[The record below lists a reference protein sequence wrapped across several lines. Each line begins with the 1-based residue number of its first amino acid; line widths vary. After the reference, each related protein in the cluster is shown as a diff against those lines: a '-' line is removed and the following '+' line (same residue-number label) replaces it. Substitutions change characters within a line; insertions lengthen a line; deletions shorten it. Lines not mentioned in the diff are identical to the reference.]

1 MRKIIPFLLLL
12 ILVGPYSSLQAYP
25 IFPRTLSDVYKAADH
40 VVYGKVVGFLEVK
53 EDSDPT
59 KPPPPPQM
67 YNSMVQLLVR
77 EEIKGEVKETEI
89 CIAHYRGMMCPEPFD
104 FTEGQEVLLFL
115 NKDGKENFYW
125 PYAWSYGAREL
136 KAEEYLLYKKK
147 LVDLQTILDN
157 SDQAIQE
164 QQYVDWM
171 VECIKEPLM
180 RWDGTFDLLNEKLD
194 DTPERNLVANPYPLS
209 REQNKELRQII
220 FRKKDLDDIDIRL
233 LNHLRHKED
242 KDILDLLYKKMKITS
257 VDKGSYTFFTKGTK
271 MIAELTQRKE
281 LIALSLA
288 IEENGLSAEGKKK
301 IKEFQKIM

>member
-1 MRKIIPFLLLL
+1 MQKMISFLLLL
-12 ILVGPYSSLQAYP
+12 VFVGTYSSLQAYP

-40 VVYGKVVGFLEVK
+40 VVYGKVVGFIEVK

-89 CIAHYRGMMCPEPFD
+89 CIAHYLGMMCPEPFD

-157 SDQAIQE
+157 SDKAIQE

-180 RWDGTFDLLNEKLD
+180 RWDGSFDLLNEKLD
-194 DTPERNLVANPYPLS
+194 DTPERKLVANPYPLN
-209 REQNKELRQII
+209 REQNKELRQLVLS
-220 FRKKDLDDIDIRL
+220 KKELDDIDIRL
-233 LNHLRHKED
+233 LNHLRNKED
-242 KDILDLLYKKMKITS
+242 KDILDLLYKEMKTIPM
-257 VDKGSYTFFTKGTK
+257 DKGSYTFFILGTK
-271 MIAELTQRKE
+271 MIAELSHREDLK
-281 LIALSLA
+281 LLSLE
-288 IEENGLSAEGKKK
+288 IEDLGLSKEGKKK

>member
-1 MRKIIPFLLLL
+1 MKHFLPFLLFLFSM
-12 ILVGPYSSLQAYP
+12 GTCTSLQAYP

-40 VVYGKVVGFLEVK
+40 VVYGKVVGFIEVK

-125 PYAWSYGAREL
+125 TYAWSYGAREL

-157 SDQAIQE
+157 SDKAIQE

-171 VECIKEPLM
+171 VECIKEPLT
-180 RWDGTFDLLNEKLD
+180 RWDGTFDLLNEKLE
-194 DTPERNLVANPYPLS
+194 DTPERKLVANPYPLS
-209 REQNKELRQII
+209 SEQNKELRPLV
-220 FRKKDLDDIDIRL
+220 FSKKELDDIDIRL
-233 LNHLRHKED
+233 LNHLRGKED
-242 KDILDLLYKKMKITS
+242 KEILDLMYKKMKTTPL
-257 VDKGSYTFFTKGTK
+257 DKGSYTFFTMGTK
-271 MIAELTQRKE
+271 MIAELSHRKE
-281 LIALSLA
+281 LITLSLE
-288 IEENGLSAEGKKK
+288 IEDLGLSKEGERK